1 MLHEAEY
8 RSKAW
13 VARRGRSRSGS
24 MMMMIG
30 RLVIDTDYYS
40 GLLLKGR
47 ILLLLLWLLLL
58 QLQLLLLL
66 LLLRYD
72 HR

>member
-1 MLHEAEY
+1 
-8 RSKAW
+8 
-13 VARRGRSRSGS
+13 
-24 MMMMIG
+24 MMMIG